1 MSIAAIGPRDLVDGY
16 GLAGALRYPAT
27 DPEGILAA
35 WQALPADA
43 ELLLL
48 SRLAAA
54 VLAPHL
60 DRRPIV
66 WVEVPE

>member
-1 MSIAAIGPRDLVDGY
+1 MSVAAIGPRDLVDGY
-16 GLAGALRYPAT
+16 GLAGARRYPAA
-27 DPEGILAA
+27 DPESVLAA
-35 WQALPADA
+35 WEALPADA

-60 DRRPIV
+60 DERPVV